1 MRARNMQALADA
13 VKRRHPGVVVYGKG
27 DEAHALRTS
36 DHNEDDTSGVRAAQS
51 DADSNPEHRAIDIML
66 GAAFTRAQ
74 AYALIADLLADP
86 TARARLF
93 YILFNGWRWSRSTGW
108 ARVEFDGDP
117 HDDHIHIS
125 GWAADD
131 ENAAGWPAV
140 EGDDMAFLDEKDRD
154 TGRTGAQM
162 IKDIWWTLFR
172 AAGEGRPEGSLVDDL
187 GDAAADDAARD
198 AAAESKL
205 DQLLAREPAAADVA
219 AFKAAL
225 TDPATL
231 QLIAK
236 AVADEDHARSAG

>member
-1 MRARNMQALADA
+1 MRARNMQSLTDA

-140 EGDDMAFLDEKDRD
+140 EGDDMTPDEHNDLVALASRFLGVLLLDPTKVNSRVVPAGQLKDVPLIA
-154 TGRTGAQM
+154 T
-162 IKDIWWTLFR
+162 IKQLVTDVAELK
-172 AAGEGRPEGSLVDDL
+172 ARPPVQPAPV
-187 GDAAADDAARD
+187 DAAA
-198 AAAESKL
+198 L
-205 DQLLAREPAAADVA
+205 
-219 AFKAAL
+219 
-225 TDPATL
+225 
-231 QLIAK
+231 K
-236 AVADEDHARSAG
+236 AVLLDPEVLAAVGKAMVDATRAEYND